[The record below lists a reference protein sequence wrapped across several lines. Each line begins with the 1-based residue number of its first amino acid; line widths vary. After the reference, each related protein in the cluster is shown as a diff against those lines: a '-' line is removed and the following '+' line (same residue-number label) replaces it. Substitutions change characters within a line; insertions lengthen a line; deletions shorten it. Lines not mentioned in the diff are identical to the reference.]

1 MAFLEIN
8 DVEIKAV
15 AAAVPKQVKVVKEQP
30 FFTDIEAENFTKTV
44 TLAKAKR
51 TAMSVHGREG

>member
-1 MAFLEIN
+1 MSCRG
-8 DVEIKAV
+8 
-15 AAAVPKQVKVVKEQP
+15 
-30 FFTDIEAENFTKTV
+30 EAENFTKTV